1 MMITQPMRSVPSAS
15 SSSVSLSNSACQ
27 ISSLADNDHDHDPI
41 CYGDCT
47 PEILEDPEERC
58 NACTSFGNI
67 NQPCLL
73 SNDHE
78 NKTSYISTQIPLKE
92 RVYERVR
99 NACLRSLSCEI
110 SAPRKGSSS
119 PLRQV
124 HAVTSAIRMSSARR
138 DGATG
143 EEMDDSR
150 ETDVDG
156 SVFFG
161 DADNGYCF
169 SLTFRLR
176 DSKARGFLRLY
187 SFIVV
192 SNDMTYIIHNYE
204 FFLQALTAMKEKLQV
219 CCTIL
224 SHISSQSVPKS
235 VSRLGFMVCSSMAA
249 ATFETEM
256 AQDDAMRPQY
266 ASMAGRL
273 PAGWFRPA
281 DRNGRR
287 VAIDT
292 KRNLQTI
299 TGDELIWSRLH
310 KQMMWTL
317 RTEILRYCDQVLEG
331 VPTQDMLVMM
341 EMEPTDIMELDLAQP
356 NQHEVTL
363 QQLANLKLVAKLLY
377 DESCADLDLVIK
389 QVITGGQLVVESP
402 DRLLAKQLILA
413 LSNLLPIGCLK
424 VLIYSESY
432 ETKYNLLGGPLDM
445 DIPLEA
451 NVLVLRIEADDA
463 EQALQGSLESCRVRV
478 RRRPLPNPRNPRLLE
493 RYRQLLLDS
502 EVHHTVL
509 DATIRS
515 TREHWV
521 SKAKLVY
528 QMSRQKEITPSMH
541 VSNVFNVVRGC
552 SEEDRDV
559 VMFWQEGLS
568 KVYKESV
575 IATIHQLP
583 H

>member
-1 MMITQPMRSVPSAS
+1 MQAVIALCHFCENHGPRVMMITQPMRSVPSAS
-15 SSSVSLSNSACQ
+15 SSSMSLSSSACQ
-27 ISSLADNDHDHDPI
+27 ICPAHDHDNDCPI
-41 CYGDCT
+41 YYGDCT

-78 NKTSYISTQIPLKE
+78 NKTSYISTQIALKE

-110 SAPRKGSSS
+110 SAPRKGTSS

-124 HAVTSAIRMSSARR
+124 HAVTSAIRVNPMRR
-138 DGATG
+138 DGSAVDD
-143 EEMDDSR
+143 MDDSGG
-150 ETDVDG
+150 TDVDG

-192 SNDMTYIIHNYE
+192 SNDMTYIIQNYE
-204 FFLQALTAMKEKLQV
+204 FFLQALTAMKEKLQ
-219 CCTIL
+219 
-224 SHISSQSVPKS
+224 
-235 VSRLGFMVCSSMAA
+235 SMAA
-249 ATFETEM
+249 ATFEAEM
-256 AQDDAMRPQY
+256 VQDDAMRPQY
-266 ASMAGRL
+266 ASLAGRL
-273 PAGWFRPA
+273 PTGWFRPT

-299 TGDELIWSRLH
+299 TGDELIWNRLH
-310 KQMMWTL
+310 RQMMWTL

-341 EMEPTDIMELDLAQP
+341 EMEPTDIMELDLAHP

-363 QQLANLKLVAKLLY
+363 QQLANLKLIAKMLH
-377 DESCADLDLVIK
+377 DQCEADLDLVIK

-402 DRLLAKQLILA
+402 DRGLAKQLILA

-424 VLIYSESY
+424 VLIYSETY
-432 ETKYNLLGGPLDM
+432 EVKYNLLGGPLDM
-445 DIPLEA
+445 DIPLDA
-451 NVLVLRIEADDA
+451 NVLVLRIQSDRDMNAQE
-463 EQALQGSLESCRVRV
+463 GSLESCRIQV

-552 SEEDRDV
+552 SEQDRDV

>member
-1 MMITQPMRSVPSAS
+1 MQAVIALCHFCENHGPRVMMITQPMRSVQLPS
-15 SSSVSLSNSACQ
+15 SSISVTNTACQ
-27 ISSLADNDHDHDPI
+27 VPDHHDNDRPI
-41 CYGDCT
+41 YYGDCT
-47 PEILEDPEERC
+47 PEILVDPEERC

-78 NKTSYISTQIPLKE
+78 NRTSYISTQIPLKE

-110 SAPRKGSSS
+110 SAPHKGTSS
-119 PLRQV
+119 PLKLAGTPALRV
-124 HAVTSAIRMSSARR
+124 NSLRR
-138 DGATG
+138 DGT
-143 EEMDDSR
+143 MDPLEDSGD
-150 ETDVDG
+150 TDVDG
-156 SVFFG
+156 PVFFG
-161 DADNGYCF
+161 DSDNGYCF

-192 SNDMTYIIHNYE
+192 SNDMTYIINNYE
-204 FFLQALTAMKEKLQV
+204 FFLQALTAVKEKLQ
-219 CCTIL
+219 
-224 SHISSQSVPKS
+224 
-235 VSRLGFMVCSSMAA
+235 SMAA
-249 ATFETEM
+249 AIFESEM
-256 AQDDAMRPQY
+256 DQEDAMRPQY

-273 PAGWFRPA
+273 PTGWFRPS

-299 TGDELIWSRLH
+299 TGDDTIWNRLH
-310 KQMMWTL
+310 RQMMWTL
-317 RTEILRYCDQVLEG
+317 RTEILRYCDHVLEG

-341 EMEPTDIMELDLAQP
+341 EMEPADILELDLAQP

-363 QQLANLKLVAKLLY
+363 QQLANLKLAAKLLY
-377 DESCADLDLVIK
+377 EGNEADLDLVIK
-389 QVITGGQLVVESP
+389 QIITGEQLVVESP

-424 VLIYSESY
+424 VLTYSDTYES
-432 ETKYNLLGGPLDM
+432 KYNLLGGALDI
-445 DIPLEA
+445 DIPLDA
-451 NVLVLRIEADDA
+451 NVLVLRIRADDPSF
-463 EQALQGSLESCRVRV
+463 ALNGSLESCSIEV
-478 RRRPLPNPRNPRLLE
+478 RRRPAPNTRHPKLLD
-493 RYRQLLLDS
+493 RYRQLLLDN
-502 EVHHTVL
+502 EVYDTVL
-509 DATIRS
+509 EATLRS

-521 SKAKLVY
+521 SKAKLIY
-528 QMSRQKEITPSMH
+528 QISRQKEITPTLNI
-541 VSNVFNVVRGC
+541 SNVFQIVRGC
-552 SEEDRDV
+552 SEQDRDV
-559 VMFWQEGLS
+559 LTFWQKGLS

>member
-1 MMITQPMRSVPSAS
+1 MQAVIALCHFCENHGPRVMMITQPMRSVPSAS

-204 FFLQALTAMKEKLQV
+204 FFLQALTAMKEKLQ
-219 CCTIL
+219 
-224 SHISSQSVPKS
+224 
-235 VSRLGFMVCSSMAA
+235 SMAA

-310 KQMMWTL
+310 NFNCDEIRLQM
-317 RTEILRYCDQVLEG
+317 RF
-331 VPTQDMLVMM
+331 
-341 EMEPTDIMELDLAQP
+341 
-356 NQHEVTL
+356 
-363 QQLANLKLVAKLLY
+363 
-377 DESCADLDLVIK
+377 VI
-389 QVITGGQLVVESP
+389 VE
-402 DRLLAKQLILA
+402 RLLCNVNPT
-413 LSNLLPIGCLK
+413 NL
-424 VLIYSESY
+424 
-432 ETKYNLLGGPLDM
+432 YNIQYKKPRKM
-445 DIPLEA
+445 A
-451 NVLVLRIEADDA
+451 IE
-463 EQALQGSLESCRVRV
+463 GSKPC
-478 RRRPLPNPRNPRLLE
+478 N
-493 RYRQLLLDS
+493 
-502 EVHHTVL
+502 
-509 DATIRS
+509 
-515 TREHWV
+515 
-521 SKAKLVY
+521 
-528 QMSRQKEITPSMH
+528 
-541 VSNVFNVVRGC
+541 
-552 SEEDRDV
+552 
-559 VMFWQEGLS
+559 
-568 KVYKESV
+568 
-575 IATIHQLP
+575 
-583 H
+583 

>member
-204 FFLQALTAMKEKLQV
+204 FFLQALTAMKEKLQ
-219 CCTIL
+219 
-224 SHISSQSVPKS
+224 
-235 VSRLGFMVCSSMAA
+235 SMAA